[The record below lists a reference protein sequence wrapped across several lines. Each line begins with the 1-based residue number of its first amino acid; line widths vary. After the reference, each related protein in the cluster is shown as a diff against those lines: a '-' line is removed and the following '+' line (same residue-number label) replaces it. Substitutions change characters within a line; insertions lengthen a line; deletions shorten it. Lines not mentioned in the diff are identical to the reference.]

1 MSNRSETLSLLLA
14 ALLLGA
20 IAIPAPAQ
28 ETAEPPVAE
37 EAPATDVAVPETE
50 PAPIEEPEPV
60 AEEPAAEEEDANSEE
75 ATPPAA
81 EKELTAEKEPA
92 DPEPPVDADNPGLD
106 SLDKAME
113 LKLNAQNLKDLN
125 EVVDLLDEAI
135 SEGLDPGNNDFAE
148 ELLVASLKQRATSLA
163 SAVVGK
169 PITDPRRDPRWLQV
183 RQFAL
188 TDLQRI
194 VSLDDSQVDVWLLI
208 GRLQSLPLGSSS
220 EARRA
225 LNQAIRLAEKAAE
238 DPQADTLEPGTL
250 AQAYALRGAA
260 QKSPADQLEDFQRAI
275 ELAPEKAEYLLM
287 CAQAHRS
294 AGEAAECLER
304 IEQAIEIAPDNPKV
318 HELKALALLM
328 QDKQEE
334 ALESFDKASELAPK
348 MLTPYQYRAELYSQL
363 GKTDEAIGQLDEALK
378 LSPNNLASLLIRAQ
392 LLIGDEDFERALG
405 DVNAILKQ
413 QPGLVRAHLMKAQVL
428 DKLGRTD
435 EAVAWLERLVAADP
449 NRPELQL
456 QLALF
461 YVDKQ
466 MAPEAIEVLTRVLET
481 DEGNEL
487 ARRLRG
493 DMHLYKGDHDA
504 AIADF
509 ERALELNP
517 LDSGVLNNY
526 AWTLATS
533 PYEAVR
539 DGAKAVELATKACEI
554 TEYGAPHILSTLAA
568 ANAEAGDFAEA
579 VKRSE
584 EAVTKAKELGTAE
597 QYDGQLDAELNSYR
611 SGQPWR
617 ELQRFSIAG
626 PADQTADDL
635 ADLEADDIADI
646 PAEEAAPAEE
656 PETEEENPARSF
668 DF

>member
-1 MSNRSETLSLLLA
+1 MSKRPETLSPLLCL
-14 ALLLGA
+14 LLLGVLLA
-20 IAIPAPAQ
+20 PAHAQ
-28 ETAEPPVAE
+28 ETAEAPE
-37 EAPATDVAVPETE
+37 TEAPAAESEPATDEPETE
-50 PAPIEEPEPV
+50 PADEPV
-60 AEEPAAEEEDANSEE
+60 TEEPAAEEEDAASEE
-75 ATPPAA
+75 AAAPAEA
-81 EKELTAEKEPA
+81 EMPAEEEPA
-92 DPEPPVDADNPGLD
+92 DEPEVDADNPGQAALD
-106 SLDKAME
+106 RAME

-135 SEGLDPGNNDFAE
+135 GEGLDPSNNDFAE
-148 ELLVASLKQRATSLA
+148 QLLVATLKQRATSLA

-194 VSLDDSQVDVWLLI
+194 VSLDDSQADTWMLI
-208 GRLQSLPLGSSS
+208 GRLQSLPMGSAS

-225 LNQAIRLAEKAAE
+225 LTQAIRLAEEAAK
-238 DPQADTLEPGTL
+238 DPQADTLDADTL

-260 QKSPADQLEDFQRAI
+260 QKSPANQLKDFEKAI
-275 ELAPEKAEYLLM
+275 GLAPEKAEYLLM

-294 AGEAAECLER
+294 AGEADKCLER
-304 IEQAIEIAPDNPKV
+304 IEQAIELAPDNPKV

-328 QDKQEE
+328 QEKQEE
-334 ALESFDKASELAPK
+334 ALESFDRASELAPK

-363 GKTDEAIGQLDEALK
+363 GKTDEAIAQLDEAIK

-392 LLIGDEDFERALG
+392 LLIGDEDYERALG

-428 DKLGRTD
+428 DKLDRTD

-449 NRPELQL
+449 NRPELQM

-466 MAPEAIEVLTRVLET
+466 MAPEAIEVLSRVLDS
-481 DEGNEL
+481 DEANEL
-487 ARRLRG
+487 ALRLRG
-493 DMHLYKGDHDA
+493 DMHLYKGDHEA
-504 AIADF
+504 AVADF

-517 LDSGVLNNY
+517 LDAGVLNNF

-533 PYEAVR
+533 PYETVR

-554 TEYGAPHILSTLAA
+554 TEYGAAHILSTLAA
-568 ANAEAGDFAEA
+568 ANAEAGDFDEA

-584 EAVTKAKELGTAE
+584 EAVAKAKELGTAE

-611 SGQPWR
+611 AGQPWR
-617 ELQRFSIAG
+617 ELQRFSISG
-626 PADQTADDL
+626 PADETEGKL
-635 ADLEADDIADI
+635 SDLEAG
-646 PAEEAAPAEE
+646 EAAQPTEDAAPEEE
-656 PETEEENPARSF
+656 PETIDENPARSF